1 MLRCK
6 HSVDPPNACSK
17 PTDFTSHVSCHSKIV
32 DNSLIAIDKT
42 GFLGTTDG
50 SQFRLGIPV
59 GNDVRAVLLRL
70 SLGLGLL
77 SFGAVAQAN
86 ADTTFQF
93 LYTAT
98 DGSGITAGG
107 TLTTGAADG
116 SGFDITSVTGS
127 YFNGS
132 TSSTITGLIDPAT
145 CAASSPCDLFS
156 PPVDDLLFLTT
167 PYLSSG
173 GFAFTDSNN
182 ETANIFFSPIANDY
196 ETLALDPSGD
206 VTAFAD
212 GSFAIPLPGSLPLLG
227 TALVV
232 GYFMFIWRRRRESS
246 SAMVV

>member
-1 MLRCK
+1 MRQTISALQRPLASARRRVHARLAALRRR
-6 HSVDPPNACSK
+6 PNLGQAQCYVASTALIH
-17 PTDFTSHVSCHSKIV
+17 PMPAQNQRILRHTCPVIQKIV

-98 DGSGITAGG
+98 DGSGITASG

-116 SGFDITSVTGS
+116 SGFDITSVYGIWT
-127 YFNGS
+127 S
-132 TSSTITGLIDPAT
+132 TW
-145 CAASSPCDLFS
+145 SSPVPRLRADPSCNLCCLIPCAICS
-156 PPVDDLLFLTT
+156 AARRRPPFLTT
-167 PYLSSG
+167 PISPG
-173 GFAFTDSNN
+173 G
-182 ETANIFFSPIANDY
+182 
-196 ETLALDPSGD
+196 LRVD
-206 VTAFAD
+206 VA
-212 GSFAIPLPGSLPLLG
+212 
-227 TALVV
+227 
-232 GYFMFIWRRRRESS
+232 E
-246 SAMVV
+246 